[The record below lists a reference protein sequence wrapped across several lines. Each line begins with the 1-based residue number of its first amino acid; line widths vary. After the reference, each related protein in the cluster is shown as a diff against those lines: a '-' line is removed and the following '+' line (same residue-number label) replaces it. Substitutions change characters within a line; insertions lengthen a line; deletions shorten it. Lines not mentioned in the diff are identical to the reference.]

1 MIRVTR
7 GGRRRLIVVA
17 FGGNALVRQGED
29 GTQQQQMRHAGQLAR
44 SLVKILAK
52 GHDLVLVHGNGPQ
65 VGNLLVQV
73 EEAVTKVPPVSL
85 DVCVAQTEGSIGYM
99 LECALRNEML
109 VLGIDRE
116 LACLVTPVAVDPRD
130 PALRN
135 PTKPVGPFYTPYR
148 AAYLRQKRRWRIEE
162 DSGRGYRKVVPSP
175 RPLRILNMSVLR
187 GLLEQR
193 CVVIAGG
200 GGGVP
205 VIEEPSGK
213 LRGIEAVVDKDFTAA
228 LMGRD
233 LHADLLLV
241 LTDVDN
247 VCLNYGKHNQQ
258 ALTRLSLKES
268 ERYLRRGQF
277 PPGSMGP
284 KIEAAVEFVRSTGHD
299 VIITSLRRC
308 VSALS
313 GRGGTRITARPEAGR

>member
-1 MIRVTR
+1 MSTPR
-7 GGRRRLIVVA
+7 GRRKLVVVA
-17 FGGNALVRQGED
+17 FGGNALMRPGED
-29 GTQQQQMRHAGQLAR
+29 GTQRQQITHAEGLAR
-44 SLVKILAK
+44 SLSRILAK

-73 EEAVTKVPPVSL
+73 EEAITKVPPMSL

-99 LECALRNEML
+99 LERTLRNRML
-109 VLGIDRE
+109 SEGIDRE
-116 LACLVTPVAVDPRD
+116 VVCLLTHVVVDPHD

-148 AAYLRQKRRWRIEE
+148 ASYLRKNRRWGMVE

-175 RPLRILNMSVLR
+175 RPLKVLNMAVIRTLLR
-187 GLLEQR
+187 ER
-193 CVVIAGG
+193 HVVIAGG

-213 LRGIEAVVDKDFTAA
+213 LRGIEAVVDKDLTAA
-228 LMGRD
+228 LIARD
-233 LHADLLLV
+233 LHADMLLV
-241 LTDVDN
+241 LTDVDH
-247 VCLNYGKHNQQ
+247 VCMNYGKKNQKPLVR
-258 ALTRLSLKES
+258 LTIKEAERL
-268 ERYLRRGQF
+268 LRRGQF

-284 KIEAAVEFVRSTGHD
+284 KIEAAVEFSRATGHD

-313 GRGGTRITARPEAGR
+313 GRGGTRITA